1 MRIMIF
7 TDFRNFCASLQS
19 LTPPRIEHISGF
31 SDFILDYVNNK
42 LQWNKYTPRI
52 IRHYVYDG
60 EYTTKLITRIKKD
73 LEMAHA
79 SSASYELAAQQLL
92 DKSARRQTAQQDFM
106 KRANSFDFLEL
117 KYKPLQYQ
125 NGRVFQKGVDVQL
138 AVDLVSHAY
147 LNSYDVAI
155 ICSGDVDLI
164 ESIKLVKN
172 LGKKVI
178 VASCPEQTSTE
189 TFKACDHYINFTKLM
204 QPHLD
209 KISKIARASRNNGT
223 P

>member
-1 MRIMIF
+1 MKIMVF

-31 SDFILDYVNNK
+31 SDFILDYVSSE
-42 LQWNKYTPRI
+42 LQWDKYTPRI

-60 EYTTKLITRIKKD
+60 EYSAKLITRIKRD
-73 LEMAHA
+73 LE
-79 SSASYELAAQQLL
+79 SAQAKSATYEPDVRQTFDKSTRRQIAQQ
-92 DKSARRQTAQQDFM
+92 AFIE
-106 KRANSFDFLEL
+106 RANAFDFLEL
-117 KYKPLQYQ
+117 RYKPLQYQ
-125 NGRVFQKGVDVQL
+125 NGRIFQKGVDVQL

-147 LNSYDVAI
+147 LNSYDVAV

-178 VASCPEQTSTE
+178 VASCPKQTAKE
-189 TFKACDHYINFTKLM
+189 IFKACDHYINFTKLISE
-204 QPHLD
+204 HLD
-209 KISKIARASRNNGT
+209 KISKIVRNST